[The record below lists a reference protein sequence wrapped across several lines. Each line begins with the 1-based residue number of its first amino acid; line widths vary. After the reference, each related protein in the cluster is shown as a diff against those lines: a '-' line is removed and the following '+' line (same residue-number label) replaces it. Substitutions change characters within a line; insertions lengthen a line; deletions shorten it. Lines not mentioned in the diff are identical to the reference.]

1 MTIDNTAGANDGGTK
16 ATTQKARSSRST
28 KAVASK
34 STATSEQA
42 VKTDTLEVTG
52 EEVMSADNMVK
63 LETPSAQD
71 KAGNQSAIAI
81 HHHDHVAADGP
92 LMSSEFDV
100 AETISSAGIRPIEA
114 SHLELAG
121 SFMNGRPIA
130 SSSMTVY
137 EMLPGDR
144 PVFNSEIKM
153 VEGLMLMNRPVMQSS
168 PDLMQGSSLP
178 GGRPIASN
186 QNVDPEPETLMGY
199 LD

>member
-28 KAVASK
+28 KAVATEA
-34 STATSEQA
+34 TATSEQA
-42 VKTDTLEVTG
+42 IEMDTLQVTG
-52 EEVMSADNMVK
+52 EEVMSADDMVK
-63 LETPSAQD
+63 LQTPPAQD
-71 KAGNQSAIAI
+71 KTSGQSAIAL
-81 HHHDHVAADGP
+81 HQHAHVAADGP
-92 LMSSEFDV
+92 LMSSEFEI
-100 AETISSAGIRPIEA
+100 AETISAAGIRPIGA
-114 SHLELAG
+114 SHLDLAG

-153 VEGLMLMNRPVMQSS
+153 VEGLMLMNRPVMASS

>member
-1 MTIDNTAGANDGGTK
+1 MTIDNTAGASSRGTRS
-16 ATTQKARSSRST
+16 TTQKARASRST

-42 VKTDTLEVTG
+42 TKTDTLEVTG
-52 EEVMSADNMVK
+52 EDVMSADDMVK
-63 LETPSAQD
+63 LQTPDPQD
-71 KAGNQSAIAI
+71 KAGSQSAIAI
-81 HHHDHVAADGP
+81 HHHTHVAADGP

-100 AETISSAGIRPIEA
+100 AETISSAGIRPIEV

-130 SSSMTVY
+130 TSNLTVY
-137 EMLPGDR
+137 GMLTRDR
-144 PVFNSEIKM
+144 PVFNSDVKM
-153 VEGLMLMNRPVMQSS
+153 VEGFMLMNRPVMASS
-168 PDLMQGSSLP
+168 PDLMQGSLLP